1 MVRMWFMDD
10 LDEDQRLEHHINPP
24 RFLDLSTLQ
33 QRTGVE
39 YFKVWYTVVLND
51 ESVEMCLTIAGNYYL
66 FATHQPIATLLI
78 FSCLITFL
86 LNSRRGRV
94 KLFYLRSYFCL
105 LYQSTGTVPR

>member
-39 YFKVWYTVVLND
+39 YFKVWYTVLND
-51 ESVEMCLTIAGNYYL
+51 ESVEMCLTIVGNYYL
-66 FATHQPIATLLI
+66 FATRQLIATLLI
-78 FSCLITFL
+78 FSCQITFL
-86 LNSRRGRV
+86 LNSQRGRV
-94 KLFYLRSYFCL
+94 KLFYL
-105 LYQSTGTVPR
+105 

>member
-51 ESVEMCLTIAGNYYL
+51 ESVEMCLTIVGNYYL
-66 FATHQPIATLLI
+66 FATCQLIATLLI
-78 FSCLITFL
+78 FSCLITFV
-86 LNSRRGRV
+86 LNSQRGRV
-94 KLFYLRSYFCL
+94 KLFYL
-105 LYQSTGTVPR
+105 

>member
-39 YFKVWYTVVLND
+39 YFKVWYTVLND
-51 ESVEMCLTIAGNYYL
+51 ESVEMCLTIVGNYYL
-66 FATHQPIATLLI
+66 FVTRQLIATLLI
-78 FSCLITFL
+78 FSCQITFL
-86 LNSRRGRV
+86 LNSQRGRV
-94 KLFYLRSYFCL
+94 KLFYL
-105 LYQSTGTVPR
+105 

>member
-51 ESVEMCLTIAGNYYL
+51 ESVEMCLTIAGYY
-66 FATHQPIATLLI
+66 
-78 FSCLITFL
+78 
-86 LNSRRGRV
+86 
-94 KLFYLRSYFCL
+94 
-105 LYQSTGTVPR
+105 

>member
-39 YFKVWYTVVLND
+39 YFKVWYTVLND
-51 ESVEMCLTIAGNYYL
+51 ESVEMCLTIVGNYYL
-66 FATHQPIATLLI
+66 FPTRQLIATLLI

-86 LNSRRGRV
+86 LNSQRGRV
-94 KLFYLRSYFCL
+94 KLFYL
-105 LYQSTGTVPR
+105 

>member
-39 YFKVWYTVVLND
+39 YFQVWYTVLND
-51 ESVEMCLTIAGNYYL
+51 ESVEMCLTIVGNYYL
-66 FATHQPIATLLI
+66 FTTRQLIATLLI
-78 FSCLITFL
+78 FSCQITFL
-86 LNSRRGRV
+86 LNSQRGRV
-94 KLFYLRSYFCL
+94 KLFYL
-105 LYQSTGTVPR
+105 

>member
-51 ESVEMCLTIAGNYYL
+51 ESVEMCLTIVGNYYL
-66 FATHQPIATLLI
+66 FATRQLIATLLI
-78 FSCLITFL
+78 FSCLITFV
-86 LNSRRGRV
+86 LNSQRGRV
-94 KLFYLRSYFCL
+94 KLFYL
-105 LYQSTGTVPR
+105 